1 MLDLTSER
9 SLVAKSRRRLRSMVL
24 ATAGHVS
31 RRTVSMPLASNP
43 GVTCMPNVCMSVLH
57 YKLKFAMFDRNPKLQ
72 PALSTAIPFACTKNA
87 ISCS

>member
-1 MLDLTSER
+1 MEVGKLCWEGELQMLDLTSER

-43 GVTCMPNVCMSVLH
+43 GVTCIQRCLPV
-57 YKLKFAMFDRNPKLQ
+57 
-72 PALSTAIPFACTKNA
+72 STAL
-87 ISCS
+87 